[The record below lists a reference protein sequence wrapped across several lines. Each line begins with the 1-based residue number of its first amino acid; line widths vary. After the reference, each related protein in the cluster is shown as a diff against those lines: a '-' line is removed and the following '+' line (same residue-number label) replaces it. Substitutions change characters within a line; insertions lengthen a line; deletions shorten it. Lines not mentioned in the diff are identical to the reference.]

1 VSRKLLLDVD
11 VGCDDAVMA
20 AMALGAADLEVI
32 GVTTVAGNTTV
43 ENTTHNA
50 LAVLELLDCT
60 DVPVARGAD
69 RPLVDDLHTAESI
82 HGPGGLRGELPMPT
96 VEPVDEHAARFL
108 AEQVRE
114 HEPTVV
120 AVGPPTNL
128 ATALVLDPDLPEYAE
143 DVRLMGGA
151 ARVAGNR
158 TPAAEANFRNDPVA
172 ARRVV
177 ADAEPY
183 VVGLDATDG
192 ATVPRSLVEEYRAS
206 EPPLRQVGAWL
217 DYHDSIV
224 HDAAVVAD
232 LLADVLTYE
241 RHPMRV
247 DTSEGPSRGALIV
260 DENRVGDRPANGRL
274 AVDVDTE
281 RFRETLRAT
290 VETFV

>member
-1 VSRKLLLDVD
+1 MTRKLLLDVD
-11 VGCDDAVMA
+11 VGCDDAVMT
-20 AMALGAADLEVI
+20 AMALGAPDLEVV

-43 ENTTHNA
+43 ENTTDNA
-50 LAVLELLDCT
+50 LAVLELLDRT

-69 RPLVDDLHTAESI
+69 RPIVDELHTAESI
-82 HGPGGLRGELPMPT
+82 HGPDGLRGDMPAPT
-96 VEPVDEHAARFL
+96 AEPVDRHAARYL
-108 AEQVRE
+108 VEQVRE

-128 ATALVLDPDLPEYAE
+128 ATALVLDPDLPEHADGVY
-143 DVRLMGGA
+143 VMGGA

-206 EPPLRQVGAWL
+206 DPPLRQVGAWL

-241 RHPMRV
+241 AHPMRV
-247 DTSEGPSRGALIV
+247 DTSEGPSRGALIA
-260 DENRVGDRPANGRL
+260 DENRVGDRPADGRV
-274 AVDVDTE
+274 AVDLDTE

>member
-1 VSRKLLLDVD
+1 
-11 VGCDDAVMA
+11 
-20 AMALGAADLEVI
+20 
-32 GVTTVAGNTTV
+32 
-43 ENTTHNA
+43 
-50 LAVLELLDCT
+50 
-60 DVPVARGAD
+60 VPVARGAD
-69 RPLVDDLHTAESI
+69 RPIVDELHTAESI
-82 HGPGGLRGELPMPT
+82 HGPDGLRGDMPAPT
-96 VEPVDEHAARFL
+96 AEPVDRHAARYL
-108 AEQVRE
+108 VEQVRE

-172 ARRVV
+172 ARRVL

-206 EPPLRQVGAWL
+206 GPPLRQVGAWL

-232 LLADVLTYE
+232 LINDDVLTFESYYTQI
-241 RHPMRV
+241 
-247 DTSEGPSRGALIV
+247 DTTGGPSHGAV
-260 DENRVGDRPANGRL
+260 VADRHDVIETPANAEI
-274 AVDVDTE
+274 AVDIDVD
-281 RFRETLRAT
+281 RYRELLYAAIDPYAAAGP
-290 VETFV
+290 